1 MSNYLLAAKVLESSG
16 RHPEA
21 LASIRDATPACA
33 TFSLP
38 LTVTILLPPRRG
50 VDLRWFGWRCTEG
63 ASLPSRLRLE
73 TSKDGTDYEEHQS
86 VEVSARR
93 ELHCVRPIG
102 PRVNFLRVDFDVER
116 KMRQRCEVNGA
127 PTFALYRGTER
138 VGTHAGADEQL
149 LRLMLANLGGRH
161 SSPVPQQQRWHQHT
175 QHHN

>member
-21 LASIRDATPACA
+21 LASILDATPACA

-50 VDLRWFGWRCTEG
+50 MDLRWFGWRCTEG
-63 ASLPSRLRLE
+63 AILPSRVRLE

-102 PRVNFLRVDFDVER
+102 PRTNFLRAAR
-116 KMRQRCEVNGA
+116 RATARRRRRPP
-127 PTFALYRGTER
+127 PTTIG
-138 VGTHAGADEQL
+138 
-149 LRLMLANLGGRH
+149 
-161 SSPVPQQQRWHQHT
+161 
-175 QHHN
+175 